1 MKKLL
6 GNTALGLT
14 LVLGSALPLAAER
27 IVAGLPGAPWN
38 VQFAYFNY
46 GEALG
51 HFADEGIT
59 GIDYVSVS
67 GSAVLLPQVANGQ
80 VHFGYANPDLTV
92 IAASRGE
99 PLPVRFVMNWLR
111 SQTFE
116 FVVLENSPLQSLE
129 DLRGGKLG
137 VGALTWG
144 NLPLSRAMLGNLG
157 IVWNQDVEVLPIGLG
172 AAAWR
177 RLQTGEVD
185 AVNLFVGEHLQME
198 MAGIPLR
205 RLPMPDQFRTIFS
218 NGWVVGEGLIEQR
231 PELIEGFGRAL
242 TRSWLACKENPEDCV
257 RAYWA
262 ANPEAA
268 PSAENEAAQ
277 LAIDLQRVMADV
289 RQIDDFTVGG
299 RGIYGDYPEDAWQR
313 LVAVMLAEGQIENA
327 DFDLGLLFTNAF
339 AEAYNDFEGAPVP
352 AAAE

>member
-6 GNTALGLT
+6 GNTALGLAL
-14 LVLGSALPLAAER
+14 LVGSALPSAAER
-27 IVAGLPGAPWN
+27 IVAGVPGSAWN

-46 GEALG
+46 GEELG
-51 HFADEGIT
+51 YFAEEGIT

-116 FVVLENSPLQSLE
+116 FAVLEDSPVQTLE
-129 DLRGGKLG
+129 DLRGGRLG

-157 IVWNQDVEVLPIGLG
+157 IVWNEDVEILPIGLG

-185 AVNLFVGEHLQME
+185 AVNLFVGEHSRME
-198 MAGIPLR
+198 LMGIPLR

-218 NGWVVGEGLIEQR
+218 NGWVAGTGLIEQN

-242 TRSWLACKENPEDCV
+242 TRSWLACKENPEACV
-257 RAYWA
+257 RAFWA
-262 ANPEAA
+262 VNPEAA
-268 PSAENEAAQ
+268 PSAENEAEQ
-277 LAIDLQRVMADV
+277 LAIDMQQVMFDRV
-289 RQIDDFTVGG
+289 QIDDFTVGG
-299 RGIYGDYPEDAWQR
+299 RGIYGDYPEDAWAR
-313 LVAVMLAEGQIENA
+313 LVAVMLAEGQIENG
-327 DFDLGLLFTNAF
+327 DFDLGLLYTNRF
-339 AEAYNDFEGAPVP
+339 AEAFNDFEGAPAP
-352 AAAE
+352 AASE

>member
-14 LVLGSALPLAAER
+14 MLLGSVLPSAAER
-27 IVAGLPGAPWN
+27 IVAGLPGSAWN

-46 GEALG
+46 GESLG
-51 HFADEGIT
+51 YFAEEGID

-116 FVVLENSPLQSLE
+116 FAVLEDSPLQTLE

-157 IVWNQDVEVLPIGLG
+157 IVWNEDVEVLPIGLG

-185 AVNLFVGEHLQME
+185 AVNLFVGEHSRME
-198 MAGIPLR
+198 LMGIPLR

-218 NGWVVGEGLIEQR
+218 NGWVVGTGLIEQN

-257 RAYWA
+257 RAFWA

-268 PSAENEAAQ
+268 PSAENEAEQ
-277 LAIDLQRVMADV
+277 LAIDVQQVMFDRA
-289 RQIDDFTVGG
+289 QIDDFTVGG
-299 RGIYGDYPEDAWQR
+299 RGIYGDYPEDAWAR
-313 LVAVMLAEGQIENA
+313 LVAIMLAEGQIESD
-327 DFDLGLLFTNAF
+327 DFDLGLLFTNQF
-339 AEAYNDFEGAPVP
+339 ADAYNDFEGAPAP
-352 AAAE
+352 TASE